1 MIRILV
7 LTPTAVLTI
16 VIAVSLTPLTRVSAD
31 SCQCYCGCNDIVSMW
46 IATTVLCPGQKCYK
60 TYCDSGYYSGPCCA
74 QAWGQDY
81 SCVGWFCAACALP
94 KGESPSAVVTPKV
107 VPYTVTLQDY
117 SLNRD
122 GSEVPMF
129 KMTVAIRADG
139 SRAIEAVETGGGL
152 WERILNFSSGRQAYI
167 LENKRQK
174 TVTLAARGSSAWL
187 VDADNNCLGPNS
199 ADHVGGIE
207 QVEGYR
213 TVKLVRGVLTRWL
226 AVDYGCALVRE
237 RVESPDGSKSE
248 KRLVSLTPGEP
259 PTSLFNEPP
268 DYPEAEPS
276 VLFGCPGPNASRALD
291 SR

>member
-1 MIRILV
+1 
-7 LTPTAVLTI
+7 
-16 VIAVSLTPLTRVSAD
+16 
-31 SCQCYCGCNDIVSMW
+31 
-46 IATTVLCPGQKCYK
+46 
-60 TYCDSGYYSGPCCA
+60 
-74 QAWGQDY
+74 
-81 SCVGWFCAACALP
+81 
-94 KGESPSAVVTPKV
+94 
-107 VPYTVTLQDY
+107 
-117 SLNRD
+117 
-122 GSEVPMF
+122 MF